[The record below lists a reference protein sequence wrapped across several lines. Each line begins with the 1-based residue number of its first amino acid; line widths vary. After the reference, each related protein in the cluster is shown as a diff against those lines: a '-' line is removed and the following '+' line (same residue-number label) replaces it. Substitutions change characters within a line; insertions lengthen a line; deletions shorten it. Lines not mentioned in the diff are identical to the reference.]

1 MRFDAKRSVSTSL
14 SCDSEQITKQQAHID
29 RLYVSLK
36 DMMEQRKT
44 KLEQQYWLF
53 QLNREVEDLE
63 KWITEREAVASS
75 TELGDD
81 LEHVTVS
88 PRSPSREDKKS

>member
-1 MRFDAKRSVSTSL
+1 
-14 SCDSEQITKQQAHID
+14 
-29 RLYVSLK
+29 
-36 DMMEQRKT
+36 MMEQRKT

-53 QLNREVEDLE
+53 QINREVEDLE

-88 PRSPSREDKKS
+88 PCSPSWKIKKELTP